1 MLLRWMEQVGIAPVH
16 PVPLIFAVRAL
27 TQHHADFGGQERA
40 VQGKGEA
47 DPFPEADRFLETLFR
62 RLPAPAQD
70 RA

>member
-1 MLLRWMEQVGIAPVH
+1 MEHVRIAPVHPVH

-27 TQHHADFGGQERA
+27 TQHHAAFGCQERA

-47 DPFPEADRFLETLFR
+47 DPFPEADRVLETLFL